1 MPFKPLKCLK
11 NSDCYGQNA
20 MCISF
25 TCVSVSNCF
34 NSTYGCCEDGSTI
47 AQGPNQ
53 ENCPKVCNCHPAGS
67 NSLIS

>member
-11 NSDCYGQNA
+11 NSDCYGEYS

-34 NSTYGCCEDGSTI
+34 NSTYGCCEDGHTL
-47 AQGPNQ
+47 AQSPNK
-53 ENCPKVCNCHPAGS
+53 ENCPKICDCHPAG
-67 NSLIS
+67 NKNIN